1 MEKGEAASEKE
12 KEEEQEETPLEV
24 GHLLA
29 ADQKRYG
36 GAGGTWES
44 PEAKE

>member
-12 KEEEQEETPLEV
+12 KEEELEETPLEV

-29 ADQKRYG
+29 KWHMLAL
-36 GAGGTWES
+36 
-44 PEAKE
+44 